1 MRFRYLFLL
10 GGGLAVMA
18 ALLATDPDRGLST
31 GMLLLATLT
40 PLLAVGFAHL
50 ARKALH
56 DYPEADARHL
66 FAQAGRHPVGAGL
79 ALVALAIVINGLL
92 GLFGGAA
99 RAATPPGVL
108 PGHAAQYLPLVQA
121 AKAQHWSDHP
131 APWVLGGMV
140 EQETC
145 ISPRHPRCWHPTA
158 QLKSAREEGAGLGQL
173 TRTWRANGT
182 VRFDA
187 LAELRAQHP
196 ALRALSWANV
206 YQRPDL
212 QAAALVLK
220 SRGDY
225 RALGA
230 VRSPQARVT
239 MQVAAYNRGLG
250 GINAERRACQATPGC
265 DPQQW
270 WGHVER
276 TCTAS
281 RVALYGGRSACDINR
296 AHVHKVMNV
305 RGPRY
310 VGRLL

>member
-1 MRFRYLFLL
+1 MRFRTLFLL
-10 GGGLAVMA
+10 GGSAAVLA
-18 ALLATDPDRGLST
+18 ALLLTDPDRGIGT
-31 GMLLLATLT
+31 GMLLLAIVT
-40 PLLAVGFAHL
+40 PLLAVCFAHL

-56 DYPEADARHL
+56 DYPEADARRL
-66 FAQAGRHPVGAGL
+66 FASAGQHPIGAGL

-99 RAATPPGVL
+99 RAGEL
-108 PGHAAQYLPLVQA
+108 PGHAAQYLPAVQA
-121 AKAQHWSDHP
+121 AKNQHWPDHP

-145 ISPRHPRCWHPTA
+145 PTPTHPRCWHPSA
-158 QLKSAREEGAGLGQL
+158 RLKTAREEGAGLGQL
-173 TRTWRANGT
+173 TRTWRTDGS

-187 LAELRAQHP
+187 LAELRARHP
-196 ALRALSWANV
+196 PLRALTWANV

-212 QAAALVLK
+212 QAAALLLK
-220 SRGDY
+220 SRDDY
-225 RALGA
+225 RALAA
-230 VRSPQARVT
+230 VADPMARLT
-239 MQVAAYNRGLG
+239 MQVAAYNRGIG
-250 GINAERRACQATPGC
+250 GVQAERRQCHLTPGC

-281 RVALYGGRSACDINR
+281 RQPLYGQRSACDINR
-296 AHVHKVMNV
+296 HHVHRVLRE

-310 VGRLL
+310 QGRLA

>member
-1 MRFRYLFLL
+1 MRFRHLFLL
-10 GGGLAVMA
+10 GGGLVVLA
-18 ALLATDPDRGLST
+18 ALLATDPDRGVST
-31 GMLLLATLT
+31 GMLLLATVT

-56 DYPEADARHL
+56 DYPEADARRL
-66 FAQAGRHPVGAGL
+66 FAQAGQHPVGAGL

-99 RAATPPGVL
+99 RADTL
-108 PGHAAQYLPLVQA
+108 PGHAAQYLPVVRA
-121 AKAQHWSDHP
+121 AQTQHWPDHP

-145 ISPRHPRCWHPTA
+145 LSPRHPRCWHPTA

-173 TRTWRANGT
+173 TRTWRPDGT

-187 LAELRAQHP
+187 LAELRARH
-196 ALRALSWANV
+196 AELRPLSWANV
-206 YQRPDL
+206 YQRADL

-220 SRGDY
+220 SLDDF
-225 RALGA
+225 RALGE
-230 VRSPQARVT
+230 VRSLQARVT

-250 GINAERRACQATPGC
+250 GINAERRACQVTPGC

-296 AHVHKVMNV
+296 AHVDKVLNQ

-310 VGRLL
+310 VGLLL